1 MTKGNN
7 ILLAALGG
15 AAIGALIGSAL
26 STEKGRQL
34 VNDATERIKELSNQ
48 ATQYAK
54 ENLGQVV
61 RETTNEI
68 GGVVKE
74 KVAEKVKQQP

>member
-1 MTKGNN
+1 M
-7 ILLAALGG
+7 LAALGG

-26 STEKGRQL
+26 TTERGRQL
-34 VNDATERIKELSNQ
+34 VSDASQRIKELSDQ
-48 ATQYAK
+48 ATRYAK
-54 ENLGQVV
+54 DNLGQVV

-74 KVAEKVKQQP
+74 KVADKVKQQQ